1 MASIV
6 KLYRDASFGSSMGKL
21 SSLKR
26 TPMCKSI
33 ISAFPHHHLIETVFA
48 FCLVFFSHMG
58 KCYQSVGS
66 TEPMITRPQKQ

>member
-6 KLYRDASFGSSMGKL
+6 KLYRDASFG

-33 ISAFPHHHLIETVFA
+33 ISAFPNHHLIETVFA
-48 FCLVFFSHMG
+48 FCLVFFSSHMG
-58 KCYQSVGS
+58 EMLPVSRIDRTNDHAAS
-66 TEPMITRPQKQ
+66 